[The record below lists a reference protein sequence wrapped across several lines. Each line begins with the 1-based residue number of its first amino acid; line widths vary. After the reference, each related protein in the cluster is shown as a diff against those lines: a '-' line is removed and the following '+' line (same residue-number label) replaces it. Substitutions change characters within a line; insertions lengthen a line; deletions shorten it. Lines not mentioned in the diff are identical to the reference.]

1 LASLAT
7 EQPNST
13 FFHFFPLYHMAVMR
27 QDEFMMHECP
37 KCGFVQPKDRYCANC
52 GLDIDLYKPEPEPL
66 TKKLLNN
73 TSAQIFV
80 VIAIV
85 VAIGASIY
93 ISQKE
98 QLEKQLAQVLYSA
111 GLEADDDNTLADVE
125 PTNIAAETM
134 ATERPV
140 AAQRATPA
148 TAPPIAEK
156 SSTVPRKLVITFAEV
171 SKSVLQQLASEGQI
185 ISESSQTR
193 SVLSPLQNPSQ
204 LSERDPEFNLLPG
217 GDSETIRVGAP
228 INLDF
233 THISSTNEDVGLNLQ
248 VMPVQ
253 NTDTSLE
260 IDIAGT
266 LRLRNEAEQ
275 LIANQDINANY
286 VFSTKNTLLLIG
298 LLPREDIKT
307 EYEQAFLQSPLVI
320 YESTSFINGLTDFV
334 IFVQVR

>member
-1 LASLAT
+1 
-7 EQPNST
+7 
-13 FFHFFPLYHMAVMR
+13 MAVMR

-98 QLEKQLAQVLYSA
+98 QLEKQLAQVLNSTAQETYQD
-111 GLEADDDNTLADVE
+111 EALPDDE
-125 PTNIAAETM
+125 PNIAPAQTM
-134 ATERPV
+134 ATEQP
-140 AAQRATPA
+140 AATQRAAPA
-148 TAPPIAEK
+148 TAPPPVEK
-156 SSTVPRKLVITFAEV
+156 SSSVPRKLVITFAEV
-171 SKSVLQQLASEGQI
+171 SKTVLQQLASEGQI
-185 ISESSQTR
+185 VSESSQTR
-193 SVLSPLQNPSQ
+193 SVLSPLQNPSS
-204 LSERDPEFNLLPG
+204 LKDRDPEFNLLPG

-228 INLDF
+228 ITLDF
-233 THISSTNEDVGLNLQ
+233 THISSTNEDVGLSLQ

-253 NTDTSLE
+253 NTDNNVE
-260 IDIAGT
+260 IGIDGT
-266 LRLRNEAEQ
+266 LRLRNDAEQ

-286 VFSTKNTLLLIG
+286 IFSTKNTLILIG
-298 LLPREDIKT
+298 FLPREDIKN
-307 EYEQAFLQSPLVI
+307 EDSQAFSQSPLAI
-320 YESTSFINGLTDFV
+320 YESTSFLNGLTDFV